1 MTERTTSRVIPRPD
15 ANDSIPVL
23 TEVFEL
29 PAEQAGAQD
38 GQVGQVARI
47 GEAEPAALAGDPEQP
62 QSPRADEPVLAGAGQ
77 AADVLAAPAPTELEA
92 GPLAGATEEELRAV
106 RTELLSRVMM
116 RFRAEWP
123 PLVQAQ
129 TEAALQDRLAP
140 LATQI
145 ANELSRALE
154 ARLVEW
160 LDATLEEIEGDPGEN

>member
-1 MTERTTSRVIPRPD
+1 MTDRTTSRVIPRPD

-29 PAEQAGAQD
+29 PGDGPGSGEPEGRAAGALPEE
-38 GQVGQVARI
+38 ARVQQA
-47 GEAEPAALAGDPEQP
+47 EAQ
-62 QSPRADEPVLAGAGQ
+62 ADA
-77 AADVLAAPAPTELEA
+77 ELST
-92 GPLAGATEEELRAV
+92 GPSDEDLRAV

-129 TEAALQDRLAP
+129 TEAALQERLAP

-160 LDATLEEIEGDPGEN
+160 LDATLEDIERDPGQS

>member
-1 MTERTTSRVIPRPD
+1 MTDRTTSRVIPRPE

-29 PAEQAGAQD
+29 PA
-38 GQVGQVARI
+38 
-47 GEAEPAALAGDPEQP
+47 
-62 QSPRADEPVLAGAGQ
+62 DEPGQGPEVSEAREAAEAAEVPEAAEGAE
-77 AADVLAAPAPTELEA
+77 AADVAQPRAEPEVGLPDGPTDED
-92 GPLAGATEEELRAV
+92 LRAV

-129 TEAALQDRLAP
+129 TEAALQERLAP

-160 LDATLEEIEGDPGEN
+160 LDATLEDIERDPGAR

>member
-1 MTERTTSRVIPRPD
+1 MTDRTTSRVIPRPD

-29 PAEQAGAQD
+29 PGDGPGSGEPEEQA
-38 GQVGQVARI
+38 
-47 GEAEPAALAGDPEQP
+47 
-62 QSPRADEPVLAGAGQ
+62 AGAPG
-77 AADVLAAPAPTELEA
+77 EEA
-92 GPLAGATEEELRAV
+92 GVPQAEAQVDAELSTGPSDDDLRAV

-129 TEAALQDRLAP
+129 TEAALQERLAP

-160 LDATLEEIEGDPGEN
+160 LDATLEDIERDPGQS

>member
-29 PAEQAGAQD
+29 PGELPEPQAAEGRDSDLRHPADPDEQALPASGEVADVFDAQ
-38 GQVGQVARI
+38 AET
-47 GEAEPAALAGDPEQP
+47 EAEAG
-62 QSPRADEPVLAGAGQ
+62 S
-77 AADVLAAPAPTELEA
+77 
-92 GPLAGATEEELRAV
+92 LAGATEEELRAV

-123 PLVQAQ
+123 EMVHAQ
-129 TEAALQDRLAP
+129 TQAAVADRLAP
-140 LATQI
+140 LARQI

-160 LDATLEEIEGDPGEN
+160 LDATLEEIERDPGGR